1 MRTRSALLA
10 ALLAALLYTAFAAG
24 AARQPG
30 EAWFEIIV
38 AVLALAA
45 SASALLGG
53 AIGARAPRAAWWG
66 VGLLALFVAWS
77 GLTLTWSIA
86 PDRTWEEFNRA
97 LSYALVAGLGVMVGA
112 SLPRAIERFAAGW
125 LIAVSLVALYA
136 LGGKVAPGLHVSG
149 LFDLDQTGVVARLRA
164 PLEYWNALGLLC
176 VLAAPVAVRLAT
188 GVGGSVSSRRVRL
201 AAVEALYLLVIVI
214 GLTYSRGAVAAFV
227 VGAAVLTLTGN
238 GRLRGLI
245 AMGLAALAATAP
257 LAVAFGR
264 AGLKNNGEALGVR
277 IHEGRILGLVVVVA
291 GLALLAGGW
300 ALLRFEPR
308 ARWSGERTRL
318 VFRVAAVAAG
328 VFVIAGA
335 VGLARSQRGFSGS
348 ITQAVDDFTKVKED
362 RQFDPVRLVSTNSGN
377 RVSWWKEAVGAWSD
391 RPLQGWGAGSFALLH
406 LRYRHDIVPVT
417 QAHSVPLQTLAET
430 GLIGLVLA
438 YGGVLALLAAAIS
451 RTRAMESGPRRDLA
465 VALLAATAAWLV
477 HGFYDWDFNIP
488 AVTAPV
494 LVMLGILA
502 GQPDDRMD
510 ASASAVGAGAHASAR
525 RGSGA
530 GGRPALVGVAALVAA
545 AAVASAGL
553 PWLAASKSD
562 DAAEVAGARTP
573 QALEAAAAEADLA
586 ARLNPLSIRPLFVSS
601 AVAAARGR
609 LLDTRRDLLE
619 AADRTP
625 DDPQVWGRLA
635 GLALQL
641 ADRQGYL
648 EATQRLFELDPR
660 NPAAEPQ
667 SSRAL
672 AFLAPPASSATATGT
687 PLTAGTPA
695 PAPPAG

>member
-1 MRTRSALLA
+1 MRVRSALLA
-10 ALLAALLYTAFAAG
+10 ALLAALLYAAFAAG

-30 EAWFEIIV
+30 EAWFEVIV

-53 AIGARAPRAAWWG
+53 AIGARAPRASWWG

-97 LSYALVAGLGVMVGA
+97 LSYALAAGLGVMVGA

-176 VLAAPVAVRLAT
+176 ALATPAAVRFAT
-188 GVGGSVSSRRVRL
+188 DLSRSRRVRL
-201 AAVEALYLLVIVI
+201 AALEALYLLVIVI
-214 GLTYSRGAVAAFV
+214 ALTYSRGAVAAFV
-227 VGAAVLTLTGN
+227 VGAAVLALTGN

-245 AMGLAALAATAP
+245 AMGLATLAAAAP

-300 ALLRFEPR
+300 TLLRLEPR

-328 VFVIAGA
+328 VFIIAGA

-377 RVSWWKEAVGAWSD
+377 RVSWWKEAAGAWSD

-406 LRYRHDIVPVT
+406 LRYRHDVVPVT
-417 QAHSVPLQTLAET
+417 QAHSVPLQILAET

-465 VALLAATAAWLV
+465 FALLAATAAWLV

-502 GQPDDRMD
+502 SQPDDRMR
-510 ASASAVGAGAHASAR
+510 AAAPAVGAGAHASER
-525 RGSGA
+525 GGSGA

-562 DAAEVAGARTP
+562 DAAEIAGARTP
-573 QALEAAAAEADLA
+573 QALEAAAAEAGLA
-586 ARLNPLSIRPLFVSS
+586 SRLNPLSTRPLFVSS

-635 GLALQL
+635 GLALRL

-672 AFLAPPASSATATGT
+672 TFLAPPASSATATGT

>member
-1 MRTRSALLA
+1 MKVGGLRHLLLA
-10 ALLAALLYTAFAAG
+10 ALLAALLYAAFAAG

-30 EAWFEIIV
+30 ETWFEVIV
-38 AVLALAA
+38 AALALVAC
-45 SASALLGG
+45 ASALLGG
-53 AIGARAPRAAWWG
+53 AIGGRAPRTAWWG

-86 PDRTWEEFNRA
+86 PDRSWEEFNRA
-97 LSYALVAGLGVMVGA
+97 LSYALVAGLGVIVGA
-112 SLPRAIERFAAGW
+112 SVPRAVERFAAGW
-125 LIAVSLVALYA
+125 LVVVSLVALYA
-136 LGGKVAPGLHVSG
+136 LGGKLAPGLHVSG

-176 VLAAPVAVRLAT
+176 ALAAPVAVRFAT
-188 GVGGSVSSRRVRL
+188 DFSRSRRVRL
-201 AAVEALYLLVIVI
+201 AALEALYLLVIVI

-227 VGAAVLTLTGN
+227 VGAAVLALIGN

-245 AMGLAALAATAP
+245 AMGLATLAAAAP

-277 IHEGRILGLVVVVA
+277 IHEGRILGLVVAVA

-300 ALLRFEPR
+300 ALLRLEPR

-318 VFRVAAVAAG
+318 VFRLAAVAAG
-328 VFVIAGA
+328 VFIIAGA
-335 VGLARSQRGFSGS
+335 VGLARSQSGFSGS

-362 RQFDPVRLVSTNSGN
+362 RQFDPVRLISTNSGN
-377 RVSWWKEAVGAWSD
+377 RVSWWKEALGAWSD

-406 LRYRHDIVPVT
+406 LHYRHDVVAVT
-417 QAHSVPLQTLAET
+417 QAHSVPLQLLAET

-451 RTRAMESGPRRDLA
+451 RTWRMESGTRRDLA

-488 AVTAPV
+488 AVTAPI

-502 GQPDDRMD
+502 SQPDDRMR
-510 ASASAVGAGAHASAR
+510 AAAPSVGSER
-525 RGSGA
+525 V
-530 GGRPALVGVAALVAA
+530 GGRAALVGLAALVAA
-545 AAVASAGL
+545 AVVASAGL

-562 DAAEVAGARTP
+562 DAAEIAGARTP
-573 QALEAAAAEADLA
+573 QALERAAAEADLA
-586 ARLNPLSIRPLFVSS
+586 ARLNPLSTRPLFVSS

-635 GLALQL
+635 GLALAL

-648 EATQRLFELDPR
+648 EATQRLFALDPR

-695 PAPPAG
+695 PAPPTG